1 MTVIPHNIYSLL
13 HAGLDVA
20 CKSIFA
26 VSLQSFR
33 LCMEDTGIF
42 YRYTLLN
49 PEFKAIVQ
57 ANINEK
63 TNK

>member
-1 MTVIPHNIYSLL
+1 MAVIPYTSYSLL

-20 CKSIFA
+20 CKSVFA

-57 ANINEK
+57 ANINSK
-63 TNK
+63 VHK